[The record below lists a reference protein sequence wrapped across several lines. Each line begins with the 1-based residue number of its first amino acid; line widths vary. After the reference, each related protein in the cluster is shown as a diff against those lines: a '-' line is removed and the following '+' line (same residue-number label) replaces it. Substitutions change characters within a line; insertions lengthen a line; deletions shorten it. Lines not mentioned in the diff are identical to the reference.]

1 MMVPHTSRGHGTPHI
16 TSSWYPTRHVIMVP
30 HPLVIMVPHPLVI
43 MVPHTSC
50 HHGTPHVMSS
60 WYPTRHVIMVP
71 HTSCHHGTPHVMS
84 SWYPTRHVIMA
95 PHTSCHHGTPP
106 IMSSWYPTPF
116 PPTLMRLAPSAKRSV
131 FHVSSLWLDAGV
143 TLQIM
148 ATLAPVPVREGC
160 SRQDTQIDT
169 NIACQVCAWMEF
181 SQHCC

>member
-1 MMVPHTSRGHGTPHI
+1 MVPHTSRRHGTPHVM
-16 TSSWYPTRHVIMVP
+16 SSWYPTRHVIMVP
-30 HPLVIMVPHPLVI
+30 HPLVIMVTHPL
-43 MVPHTSC
+43 
-50 HHGTPHVMSS
+50 
-60 WYPTRHVIMVP
+60 VIMVP

-160 SRQDTQIDT
+160 SRQDTQTDT